1 MCLVGILCVPFFGV
15 VSFRE
20 EYMKKKVSKVVVLIF
35 RKQQVEVITSHKNN
49 GCGGVATTNICF
61 EKAY

>member
-20 EYMKKKVSKVVVLIF
+20 EYMKKKVSKAVVLTF
-35 RKQQVEVITSHKNN
+35 RKQQLWEV
-49 GCGGVATTNICF
+49 F
-61 EKAY
+61 YKASV

>member
-1 MCLVGILCVPFFGV
+1 VSCFGV

-20 EYMKKKVSKVVVLIF
+20 EHMKKKVWKVAVFIF
-35 RKQQVEVITSHKNN
+35 RKQQVQMIISHKNN
-49 GCGGVATTNICF
+49 DYGGVATTNICF